1 MSQCGR
7 GAEDKRHKW
16 LEHAEHG
23 TTSGFRLQGF
33 WQRISRGRTAAETC
47 SIWESSNMFKVKMM
61 KLLHVFV
68 CIACSVLQ
76 CEVQASLL
84 SSFSGAASNHLQPH
98 FLTSKASSSS
108 FQPWPDG
115 HSPGQAA
122 EKEVGESTRSA
133 RLLGRLIR
141 SLACPGFA
149 MH

>member
-1 MSQCGR
+1 VGVELKTSGTSGWNMP
-7 GAEDKRHKW
+7 
-16 LEHAEHG
+16 EHG

-84 SSFSGAASNHLQPH
+84 SSFSGAASNHLQPPFPDIQS
-98 FLTSKASSSS
+98 FL
-108 FQPWPDG
+108 FQLP
-115 HSPGQAA
+115 
-122 EKEVGESTRSA
+122 
-133 RLLGRLIR
+133 
-141 SLACPGFA
+141 A
-149 MH
+149 MA